1 MSLEKKILSRE
12 LQQYLYESGKTIST
26 AESCTAGQ
34 IAEAI
39 IASPGASAYFKGGIV
54 AYTDEIK
61 TKVLGVNA
69 DTLEAYTAVS
79 EAVAKEMA
87 EGACR
92 VLNTDF
98 AISITGIAGPTGGTA
113 EIPVRTI
120 WIGYGEKN
128 DIKTYMLSEDDGRD
142 INLSRATSK
151 ALRLMIEYLSEK
163 IKKPAEDEL

>member
-61 TKVLGVNA
+61 MKVLGVNA

-92 VLNTDF
+92 VLNTDY

-113 EIPVRTI
+113 EIPVGTI

-128 DIKTYMLSEDDGRD
+128 DIRTYMLSEDDGRD

-163 IKKPAEDEL
+163 IKKLAEDEL